1 MKAGMDLTDLR
12 ARAQRWIA
20 DDPDP
25 ATRAELHALLAHP
38 DPASTDLADRFE
50 GTLEFG
56 TAGLRGI
63 LGAGPNRMNRAVV
76 ARATWGLAHELLET
90 VPGAVERGVIVGC
103 DARRMS
109 RELAEDVAAI
119 LAGAGIR
126 VVLFRDPVPTP
137 LVGFTVK
144 RLRAAAGVVVTASH
158 NPPEYNG
165 YKVYWEDAAQIVP
178 PVDARIAAA
187 IQRAPS
193 ARVVSRPAL
202 EVLRGRGLVT
212 EAAADAERA
221 YLEAVRS
228 LAVHPDAGDR
238 SLRIVYTPLHGVGDA
253 FVRLALA
260 AGNFTSVT
268 SVPEQREPDGAFPTV
283 TFPNPEEPGTMDL
296 AFALA
301 RETAADLV
309 LANDPDADR
318 LAVAVPVGSGDGPR
332 AFRQLTGNEVGV
344 LLGHYLLTER
354 PATKPR
360 VVLTSI
366 VSSPLLGRIAADLG
380 VRYEETLTGFKWIS
394 HRAIA
399 IGSEEREFVFGY
411 EEALGYAVGDVVYD
425 KDGVSAAALFA
436 EIAAVLRERGQT
448 PLDALDAIARR
459 WGLFTS
465 AQVSVT
471 RKGAAGVLAI
481 RAMMDAL
488 RTSPPERIAGDEVV
502 AVADYDARVR
512 WDRRTGTRAGLALP
526 KSNVVALE
534 LASGG
539 RVIARPSGTEPKA
552 KFYFDVREE
561 VAPGEPVAAARTRAE
576 AVLARLKEAFA
587 LEVAPSL
594 GSPSKAPPSG
604 SLGRP

>member
-1 MKAGMDLTDLR
+1 MKFGMDLADLR

-20 DDPDP
+20 DDPDS

-38 DPASTDLADRFE
+38 DPASTDLADRFAAS
-50 GTLEFG
+50 LEFG

-76 ARATWGLAHELLET
+76 ARTTWGLARELLES
-90 VPGAVERGVIVGC
+90 VPGAAERGVVVAR
-103 DARRMS
+103 DARRMG

-119 LAGAGIR
+119 LAGAGLR

-144 RLRAAAGVVVTASH
+144 RLGAAAGVVVTASH

-165 YKVYWEDAAQIVP
+165 YKVYWEDAAQIAP

-187 IQRAPS
+187 IERAPS
-193 ARVVSRPAL
+193 ARVVSRPPL
-202 EVLRGRGLVT
+202 DVLRARGLVND
-212 EAAADAERA
+212 APADIERA
-221 YLEAVRS
+221 YLDAVRT

-253 FVRLALA
+253 LVTRALA
-260 AGNFTSVT
+260 EARFTAVA
-268 SVPEQREPDGAFPTV
+268 SVPEQQRPDGAFPTV
-283 TFPNPEEPGTMDL
+283 SFPNPEEPGSMDR

-301 RETAADLV
+301 RATAADLV

-318 LAVAVPVGSGDGPR
+318 LAVAVRAPVDASGAPQDGGEPY
-332 AFRQLTGNEVGV
+332 RQLTGNELGV

-354 PATKPR
+354 PATRPR
-360 VVLTSI
+360 VVLASI

-380 VRYEETLTGFKWIS
+380 VRYEETLTGFKWIA

-399 IGSEEREFVFGY
+399 VAREGQEFVFGY
-411 EEALGYAVGDVVYD
+411 EEALGYCVGGVVFD
-425 KDGVSAAALFA
+425 KDGVSAAVLAA
-436 EIAAVLRERGQT
+436 EVAAVLRERGQT
-448 PLDALDAIARR
+448 VLDALDGIARR

-465 AQVSVT
+465 RQVSVT
-471 RKGAAGVLAI
+471 RRGAAGVAAI

-488 RTSPPERIAGDEVV
+488 RTAPPEHVGGDEVV
-502 AVADYDARVR
+502 AVADYDARLR
-512 WDRRTGTRAGLALP
+512 WDRRAGTRNELALP
-526 KSNVVALE
+526 KSNVVTLE
-534 LASGG
+534 LASGS
-539 RVIARPSGTEPKA
+539 RIIARPSGTEPKA

-561 VAPGEPVAAARTRAE
+561 VAASEPVAAARARAGALMTRL
-576 AVLARLKEAFA
+576 VDAFA
-587 LEVAPSL
+587 LEVA
-594 GSPSKAPPSG
+594 G
-604 SLGRP
+604 SLASS